1 MEKEN
6 ILSELRKNIQED
18 KFIKIVF
25 SDRQNGEFN
34 KIIIKSLSLK
44 NGKNIQ
50 IESFKDNK
58 AFHKNIELDHFQE
71 IEDILKGY
79 MENFKQ
85 ILLQIENLDISFI
98 KKKESFTKKINK
110 NNLIKNYIEHN
121 KKKQYIL
128 NEGDKI
134 DFLIEL
140 GLMSTEGK
148 ILKSSYNKFRQINKY
163 LEFIDDVIEELKSK
177 KLIDNHI
184 NVLDFGCGKSYLT
197 FALYYYLKHYR
208 KDLSFS
214 IVGLD
219 LKKDVIEF
227 CNKLAQKLNYENLE
241 FLNGNIKDYDRAKE
255 VDLVFSLHACNNATD
270 YSLEKALSLNAKAIL
285 AVPCCH
291 HEFFEKIQKNK
302 NSEFY
307 NTLKIMVDNGVVLDK
322 FATLATDSFRSS
334 EFYNTLKIMVDNG
347 VVLDKFAT
355 LATDSFRSLAL
366 ELCGY
371 KTKMI
376 EFIDMEHTPKNIL
389 IKAIKSK
396 PSNLKEKLKEYN
408 KLKEFLGIQPLL
420 EELTKKYFLIDTNTE
435 IPYN

>member
-6 ILSELRKNIQED
+6 ILFELIKNIQDD
-18 KFIKIVF
+18 KLIKIVF
-25 SDRQNGEFN
+25 SDRKSGDFN
-34 KIIIKSLSLK
+34 KVIIKPIILK
-44 NGKNIQ
+44 SARNIQ

-58 AFHKNIELDHFQE
+58 AFHKNIDLNNLQEL
-71 IEDILKGY
+71 EDNLKEY
-79 MENFKQ
+79 IDNFKQ
-85 ILLQIENLDISFI
+85 ILLQIEGSDISFI
-98 KKKESFTKKINK
+98 RKKENFSRKEKES
-110 NNLIKNYIEHN
+110 NLIKTSNEHN

-140 GLMSTEGK
+140 GLMSVEGK
-148 ILKSSYNKFRQINKY
+148 ILKSSFNKFKQINKY
-163 LEFIDDVIEELKSK
+163 LEFIDDVIEELKAK
-177 KLIDNHI
+177 KLITNHI

-197 FALYYYLKHYR
+197 FALYYYLKNYR
-208 KDLSFS
+208 KDLTFS

-227 CNKLAQKLNYENLE
+227 CNKLAKKLNYENLE
-241 FLNGNIKDYDRAKE
+241 FLNGNIKDYNKSKE

-270 YSLEKALSLNAKAIL
+270 YSLEKALSLDAKAIL

-307 NTLKIMVDNGVVLDK
+307 DTLKIM
-322 FATLATDSFRSS
+322 A
-334 EFYNTLKIMVDNG
+334 DNG

-355 LATDSFRSLAL
+355 LATDSFRSLSL

-396 PSNLKEKLKEYN
+396 SSNLKEKLVEYN
-408 KLKEFLGIQPLL
+408 KLKEFLGIKPLL
-420 EELTKKYFLIDTNTE
+420 EDLIKKYFLIDTNTE

>member
-6 ILSELRKNIQED
+6 ILFELIKNIQED
-18 KFIKIVF
+18 KLIKIVF
-25 SDRQNGEFN
+25 SDRQSGDFN
-34 KIIIKSLSLK
+34 KVIIKPIILK
-44 NGKNIQ
+44 SAKNIQ

-58 AFHKNIELDHFQE
+58 AFHKNIDLNNLQEL
-71 IEDILKGY
+71 EDSLKKY
-79 MENFKQ
+79 IDNFKQ
-85 ILLQIENLDISFI
+85 ILLQIEGSDISFI
-98 KKKESFTKKINK
+98 RKKESFSRKEKES
-110 NNLIKNYIEHN
+110 NLIKTSNEHN

-140 GLMSTEGK
+140 GLMSVEGK
-148 ILKSSYNKFRQINKY
+148 ILKSSFNKFKQINKY
-163 LEFIDDVIEELKSK
+163 LEFIDDVIEELKAK
-177 KLIDNHI
+177 KLITNHI

-197 FALYYYLKHYR
+197 FALYYYLKNYR
-208 KDLSFS
+208 KDLTFS

-227 CNKLAQKLNYENLE
+227 CNKLAKKLNYENLE
-241 FLNGNIKDYDRAKE
+241 FLNGNIKDYDKSKE

-270 YSLEKALSLNAKAIL
+270 YSLEKALSLDAKAIL

-307 NTLKIMVDNGVVLDK
+307 NTLKIM
-322 FATLATDSFRSS
+322 A
-334 EFYNTLKIMVDNG
+334 DNG

-355 LATDSFRSLAL
+355 LATDSFRSLSL

-396 PSNLKEKLKEYN
+396 SSNLKEKLVEYN
-408 KLKEFLGIQPLL
+408 KLKEFLGIKPLL
-420 EELTKKYFLIDTNTE
+420 EDLIKKYFLIDTNTE

>member
-6 ILSELRKNIQED
+6 VLFELKKNIQED
-18 KFIKIVF
+18 KLIKIVF
-25 SDRQNGEFN
+25 SDRQSGDFN
-34 KIIIKSLSLK
+34 KVIIKPIILK
-44 NGKNIQ
+44 STKNIQ

-58 AFHKNIELDHFQE
+58 AFHKNIDLNNLQEL
-71 IEDILKGY
+71 EDNLKEY
-79 MENFKQ
+79 IDNFKQ
-85 ILLQIENLDISFI
+85 ILLQIEGSDISFI
-98 KKKESFTKKINK
+98 RKKENFSRKEKES
-110 NNLIKNYIEHN
+110 NLIKTSNEHN

-140 GLMSTEGK
+140 GLMSVEGK
-148 ILKSSYNKFRQINKY
+148 ILKSSFNKFKQINKY
-163 LEFIDDVIEELKSK
+163 LEFIDDVIEELKAK
-177 KLIDNHI
+177 KLITNHI

-197 FALYYYLKHYR
+197 FALYYYLKNYR
-208 KDLSFS
+208 KDLTFS

-227 CNKLAQKLNYENLE
+227 CNKLAKKLNYENLE
-241 FLNGNIKDYDRAKE
+241 FLNGNIKDYDKSKE

-270 YSLEKALSLNAKAIL
+270 YSLEKALSLDAKAIL

-302 NSEFY
+302 NSEFH
-307 NTLKIMVDNGVVLDK
+307 NTLKIM
-322 FATLATDSFRSS
+322 A
-334 EFYNTLKIMVDNG
+334 DNG

-355 LATDSFRSLAL
+355 LATDSFRSLSL

-396 PSNLKEKLKEYN
+396 SSNLKEKLTEYN
-408 KLKEFLGIQPLL
+408 KLKEFLGIKPLL
-420 EELTKKYFLIDTNTE
+420 EDLIKKYFSIDTNTE

>member
-58 AFHKNIELDHFQE
+58 AFHKNIELDNFQE

-197 FALYYYLKHYR
+197 FALYYYLKNYR

-227 CNKLAQKLNYENLE
+227 CNKLAQKLDYKGLE

-270 YSLEKALSLNAKAIL
+270 YSLEKALSLNSKAIL
-285 AVPCCH
+285 TVPWSYVDT
-291 HEFFEKIQKNK
+291 KQK
-302 NSEFY
+302 
-307 NTLKIMVDNGVVLDK
+307 
-322 FATLATDSFRSS
+322 
-334 EFYNTLKIMVDNG
+334 
-347 VVLDKFAT
+347 
-355 LATDSFRSLAL
+355 
-366 ELCGY
+366 
-371 KTKMI
+371 
-376 EFIDMEHTPKNIL
+376 
-389 IKAIKSK
+389 
-396 PSNLKEKLKEYN
+396 
-408 KLKEFLGIQPLL
+408 
-420 EELTKKYFLIDTNTE
+420 
-435 IPYN
+435 

>member
-6 ILSELRKNIQED
+6 VLFELKKNIQED
-18 KFIKIVF
+18 KLIKIVF
-25 SDRQNGEFN
+25 SDRKSGDFN
-34 KIIIKSLSLK
+34 KVIIKPIILK
-44 NGKNIQ
+44 STKNIQ

-58 AFHKNIELDHFQE
+58 AFHKNIDLNNLQELE
-71 IEDILKGY
+71 NILKEY
-79 MENFKQ
+79 IENFKQ
-85 ILLQIENLDISFI
+85 ILLQIEGADISFI
-98 KKKESFTKKINK
+98 RKKESFSRKEKQS
-110 NNLIKNYIEHN
+110 NLVKSSNEHN

-140 GLMSTEGK
+140 GLMSVEGK
-148 ILKSSYNKFRQINKY
+148 ILKSSYNKFKQINKY
-163 LEFIDDVIEELKSK
+163 LEFIDDVIEELKAK
-177 KLIDNHI
+177 KLITNHI

-197 FALYYYLKHYR
+197 FALYYYLKNYR
-208 KDLSFS
+208 KDLTFS

-227 CNKLAQKLNYENLE
+227 CNKLAKKLNYENLE
-241 FLNGNIKDYDRAKE
+241 FLNGNIKDYDKSKE

-270 YSLEKALSLNAKAIL
+270 YSLEKALSLDAKAIL

-302 NSEFY
+302 NSEFH
-307 NTLKIMVDNGVVLDK
+307 NTLKIM
-322 FATLATDSFRSS
+322 A
-334 EFYNTLKIMVDNG
+334 DNG

-355 LATDSFRSLAL
+355 LATDSFRSLSL

-396 PSNLKEKLKEYN
+396 SSNLKEKLVEYN
-408 KLKEFLGIQPLL
+408 KLKEFLGINPLL
-420 EELTKKYFLIDTNTE
+420 EDLIRKYFFIDTNTE

>member
-6 ILSELRKNIQED
+6 ILFELIENIKED

-25 SDRQNGEFN
+25 SDKQDGDFN
-34 KIIIKSLSLK
+34 KIIIKPLSLK
-44 NGKNIQ
+44 TGKNIQ

-58 AFHKNIELDHFQE
+58 AFHKNIELNIFQE
-71 IEDILKGY
+71 IENILKEY
-79 MENFKQ
+79 IKNFKQ
-85 ILLQIENLDISFI
+85 ILLQIESLDISFM
-98 KKKESFTKKINK
+98 KKKENFVKKENK
-110 NNLIKNYIEHN
+110 NNLIKNFNEHN

-128 NEGDKI
+128 NEGNKN

-140 GLMSTEGK
+140 GLMSAEGK
-148 ILKSSYNKFRQINKY
+148 ILKSSYNKFKQINKY
-163 LEFIDDVIEELKSK
+163 LEFIDDVVEELKTK
-177 KLIDNHI
+177 NLIDNHI

-197 FALYYYLKHYR
+197 FALYYYLKNYR

-227 CNKLAQKLNYENLE
+227 CNKLAKKLNYENLE
-241 FLNGNIKDYDRAKE
+241 FLNGNIKDYDKTQE

-270 YSLEKALSLNAKAIL
+270 YSFEKALSLNAKAIL

-302 NSEFY
+302 NSKFY
-307 NTLKIMVDNGVVLDK
+307 DTLKIMADNRIVLDK
-322 FATLATDSFRSS
+322 FAS
-334 EFYNTLKIMVDNG
+334 
-347 VVLDKFAT
+347 
-355 LATDSFRSLAL
+355 LATDSFRSLTL

-376 EFIDMEHTPKNIL
+376 EFINMEHTPKNIL

-396 PSNLKEKLKEYN
+396 STNLKEKLKEYN
-408 KLKEFLGIQPLL
+408 KLKEFLGINPFL
-420 EELTKKYFLIDTNTE
+420 EDLTKKYFLIDTNTE

>member
-6 ILSELRKNIQED
+6 VLFELKKNIQDD
-18 KFIKIVF
+18 KLIKIVF
-25 SDRQNGEFN
+25 SDRKSGDFN
-34 KIIIKSLSLK
+34 KVIIKPIILK
-44 NGKNIQ
+44 STKNIQ

-58 AFHKNIELDHFQE
+58 AFHKNIDLNNLQELE
-71 IEDILKGY
+71 NILKEY
-79 MENFKQ
+79 IENFKQ
-85 ILLQIENLDISFI
+85 ILLQIEGSDISFI
-98 KKKESFTKKINK
+98 RKKENFSRKEKDS
-110 NNLIKNYIEHN
+110 NLIKTSNEHN

-140 GLMSTEGK
+140 GLMSVEGK
-148 ILKSSYNKFRQINKY
+148 ILKSSYNKFKQINKY
-163 LEFIDDVIEELKSK
+163 LEFIDDVIEELKAK
-177 KLIDNHI
+177 KLITNHI

-197 FALYYYLKHYR
+197 FALYYYLKNYR
-208 KDLSFS
+208 KDLTFS

-227 CNKLAQKLNYENLE
+227 CNKLAKKLNYENLE
-241 FLNGNIKDYDRAKE
+241 FLNGNIKDYDKSKE

-270 YSLEKALSLNAKAIL
+270 YSLEKALSLDAKAIL

-307 NTLKIMVDNGVVLDK
+307 NTLKIM
-322 FATLATDSFRSS
+322 A
-334 EFYNTLKIMVDNG
+334 DNG

-355 LATDSFRSLAL
+355 LATDSFRSLSL

-389 IKAIKSK
+389 IRAIKSK
-396 PSNLKEKLKEYN
+396 SSNLKEKLVEYN
-408 KLKEFLGIQPLL
+408 KLKEFLGIKPLL
-420 EELTKKYFLIDTNTE
+420 ENLIKKYFLIDTNTE

>member
-6 ILSELRKNIQED
+6 ILFELIKNIQDD
-18 KFIKIVF
+18 KLIKIVF
-25 SDRQNGEFN
+25 SDRKSGDFN
-34 KIIIKSLSLK
+34 KVIIKPIILK
-44 NGKNIQ
+44 SARNIQ

-58 AFHKNIELDHFQE
+58 AFHKNIDLNNLQEL
-71 IEDILKGY
+71 EDNLKEY
-79 MENFKQ
+79 IDNFKQ
-85 ILLQIENLDISFI
+85 ILLQIEGSDISFI
-98 KKKESFTKKINK
+98 RKKENFSRKEKDS
-110 NNLIKNYIEHN
+110 NLIKTSNEHN

-140 GLMSTEGK
+140 GLMSVEGK
-148 ILKSSYNKFRQINKY
+148 ILKSSFNKFKQINKY
-163 LEFIDDVIEELKSK
+163 LEFIDDVIEELKAK
-177 KLIDNHI
+177 KLITNHI

-197 FALYYYLKHYR
+197 FALYYYLKNYR
-208 KDLSFS
+208 KDLTFS

-227 CNKLAQKLNYENLE
+227 CNKLAKKLNYENLE
-241 FLNGNIKDYDRAKE
+241 FLNGNIKDYNKSKE

-270 YSLEKALSLNAKAIL
+270 YSLEKALSLDAKAIL

-307 NTLKIMVDNGVVLDK
+307 NTLKIM
-322 FATLATDSFRSS
+322 A
-334 EFYNTLKIMVDNG
+334 DNG

-355 LATDSFRSLAL
+355 LATDSFRSLSL

-396 PSNLKEKLKEYN
+396 SSNLKEKLVEYN
-408 KLKEFLGIQPLL
+408 KLKEFLGIKPLL
-420 EELTKKYFLIDTNTE
+420 EDLIKKYFSIDTNTE

>member
-6 ILSELRKNIQED
+6 ILFELIKNIQDD
-18 KFIKIVF
+18 KLIKIVF
-25 SDRQNGEFN
+25 SDRKSGDFN
-34 KIIIKSLSLK
+34 KVIIKPIILK
-44 NGKNIQ
+44 STKNIQ

-58 AFHKNIELDHFQE
+58 VFHKNIDLNNLQEL
-71 IEDILKGY
+71 EDNLKEY
-79 MENFKQ
+79 IDNFKQ
-85 ILLQIENLDISFI
+85 ILLQIEGSDISFI
-98 KKKESFTKKINK
+98 RKKENFSRKEKES
-110 NNLIKNYIEHN
+110 NLIKSSNEHN

-140 GLMSTEGK
+140 GLMSVEGK
-148 ILKSSYNKFRQINKY
+148 ILKSSFNKFKQINKY
-163 LEFIDDVIEELKSK
+163 LEFIDDVIEELKAK
-177 KLIDNHI
+177 KLITNHI

-197 FALYYYLKHYR
+197 FALYYYLKNYR
-208 KDLSFS
+208 KDLTFS

-227 CNKLAQKLNYENLE
+227 CNKLAKKLNYENLE
-241 FLNGNIKDYDRAKE
+241 FLNGNIKDYDKSKE

-270 YSLEKALSLNAKAIL
+270 YSLEKALSLDAKAIL

-307 NTLKIMVDNGVVLDK
+307 NTLKIM
-322 FATLATDSFRSS
+322 A
-334 EFYNTLKIMVDNG
+334 DNG

-355 LATDSFRSLAL
+355 LATDSFRSLSL

-396 PSNLKEKLKEYN
+396 SSNLKEKLTEYN
-408 KLKEFLGIQPLL
+408 KLKEFLGIKPLL
-420 EELTKKYFLIDTNTE
+420 EDLIKKYFSIDTNTE

>member
-1 MEKEN
+1 MKKED
-6 ILSELRKNIQED
+6 ILSELIENIKD
-18 KFIKIVF
+18 NKLIKIVF
-25 SDRQNGEFN
+25 SDRQDGDFN
-34 KIIIKSLSLK
+34 KIIMKSLSLK
-44 NGKNIQ
+44 SAKNIQ

-58 AFHKNIELDHFQE
+58 AFHKNIELNNFQE
-71 IEDILKGY
+71 IENILKEY
-79 MENFKQ
+79 IENFKQ
-85 ILLQIENLDISFI
+85 ILLQIESLDISFM
-98 KKKESFTKKINK
+98 KKKENFIKKENK
-110 NNLIKNYIEHN
+110 NNLIKNSNEHN
-121 KKKQYIL
+121 KKKKYIL
-128 NEGDKI
+128 NEGEKI

-140 GLMSTEGK
+140 DLMSVEGK
-148 ILKSSYNKFRQINKY
+148 ILKSSYNKFKQINKY
-163 LEFIDDVIEELKSK
+163 LEFIDDVIVELKTK

-184 NVLDFGCGKSYLT
+184 NILDFGCGKSYLT

-227 CNKLAQKLNYENLE
+227 YNKLAQKLDYKNLE
-241 FLNGNIKDYDRAKE
+241 FLNGNIKDYDRTKK

-307 NTLKIMVDNGVVLDK
+307 NTLKIMADNGIILDK
-322 FATLATDSFRSS
+322 FAS
-334 EFYNTLKIMVDNG
+334 
-347 VVLDKFAT
+347 
-355 LATDSFRSLAL
+355 LATDSFRSLTL

-396 PSNLKEKLKEYN
+396 SSTLKEKLIEYN

-420 EELTKKYFLIDTNTE
+420 EELTRKYFLIDTNIE

>member
-6 ILSELRKNIQED
+6 ILFELIKNIQED
-18 KFIKIVF
+18 KLIKIVF
-25 SDRQNGEFN
+25 SDRKSGDFN
-34 KIIIKSLSLK
+34 KVIIKPIILK
-44 NGKNIQ
+44 SAKNIQ
-50 IESFKDNK
+50 IESFRDNK
-58 AFHKNIELDHFQE
+58 AFHKNIDLNNLQEL
-71 IEDILKGY
+71 EDNLKEY
-79 MENFKQ
+79 IDNFKQ
-85 ILLQIENLDISFI
+85 ILLQIEGSDISFI
-98 KKKESFTKKINK
+98 RKKENFSRKEKDS
-110 NNLIKNYIEHN
+110 NLIKTSNEHN

-140 GLMSTEGK
+140 GLMSVEGK
-148 ILKSSYNKFRQINKY
+148 ILKSSFNKFKQINKY
-163 LEFIDDVIEELKSK
+163 LEFIDDVIEELKVK
-177 KLIDNHI
+177 KLITNHI

-197 FALYYYLKHYR
+197 FALYYYLKNYR
-208 KDLSFS
+208 KDLTFS

-227 CNKLAQKLNYENLE
+227 CNKLAKKLNYENLE
-241 FLNGNIKDYDRAKE
+241 FLNGNIKDYDKSKE

-270 YSLEKALSLNAKAIL
+270 YSLEKALSLDAKAIL

-307 NTLKIMVDNGVVLDK
+307 NTLKIM
-322 FATLATDSFRSS
+322 A
-334 EFYNTLKIMVDNG
+334 DNG

-355 LATDSFRSLAL
+355 LATDSFRSLSL

-396 PSNLKEKLKEYN
+396 SSNLKEKLVEYN
-408 KLKEFLGIQPLL
+408 KLKEFLGIKPLL
-420 EELTKKYFLIDTNTE
+420 EDLIKKYFLIDTNTE

>member
-6 ILSELRKNIQED
+6 ILFESIKNIQED
-18 KFIKIVF
+18 KLIKIVF
-25 SDRQNGEFN
+25 SDRKSGDFN
-34 KIIIKSLSLK
+34 KVIIKPIILK
-44 NGKNIQ
+44 SVKNIQ

-58 AFHKNIELDHFQE
+58 AFHKNIDLNNLKEL
-71 IEDILKGY
+71 EDNLKEY
-79 MENFKQ
+79 IDNFKQ
-85 ILLQIENLDISFI
+85 ILLQIEGSDISFI
-98 KKKESFTKKINK
+98 RKKENFSRKEKES
-110 NNLIKNYIEHN
+110 NLIKTSNEHN

-140 GLMSTEGK
+140 GLMSVEGK
-148 ILKSSYNKFRQINKY
+148 ILKSSYNKFKQINKY
-163 LEFIDDVIEELKSK
+163 LEFIDDVIEELKAK
-177 KLIDNHI
+177 KLITNHI
-184 NVLDFGCGKSYLT
+184 NVLDFGFGKSYLT
-197 FALYYYLKHYR
+197 FALYYYLKNYR
-208 KDLSFS
+208 KDLTFS

-227 CNKLAQKLNYENLE
+227 CNKLAKKLNYENLE
-241 FLNGNIKDYDRAKE
+241 FLNGNIKDYNKSKE

-270 YSLEKALSLNAKAIL
+270 YSLEKALSLDAKAIL

-291 HEFFEKIQKNK
+291 HEFFEKVQKNK

-307 NTLKIMVDNGVVLDK
+307 NTLKIM
-322 FATLATDSFRSS
+322 A
-334 EFYNTLKIMVDNG
+334 DNG

-355 LATDSFRSLAL
+355 LATDSFRSLSL

-389 IKAIKSK
+389 IRAIKSK
-396 PSNLKEKLKEYN
+396 SSNLKEKLVEYN
-408 KLKEFLGIQPLL
+408 KLKEFLGIKPLL
-420 EELTKKYFLIDTNTE
+420 EDLIKKYFSIDTNTE

>member
-6 ILSELRKNIQED
+6 ILFELIKNIQED
-18 KFIKIVF
+18 KLIKIVF
-25 SDRQNGEFN
+25 SDRKSGDFN
-34 KIIIKSLSLK
+34 KVIIKPIILK
-44 NGKNIQ
+44 SVKNIQ

-58 AFHKNIELDHFQE
+58 AFHKNIDLNNLQEL
-71 IEDILKGY
+71 EDNLKEY
-79 MENFKQ
+79 IDNFKQ
-85 ILLQIENLDISFI
+85 ILLQIEGSDISFI
-98 KKKESFTKKINK
+98 RKKENFSRKEKES
-110 NNLIKNYIEHN
+110 NLIKTSNEHN

-140 GLMSTEGK
+140 GLMSIEGK
-148 ILKSSYNKFRQINKY
+148 ILKSSYNKFKQINKY
-163 LEFIDDVIEELKSK
+163 LEFIDDVIEELKVK
-177 KLIDNHI
+177 KLITDHI

-197 FALYYYLKHYR
+197 FALYYYLKNYR
-208 KDLSFS
+208 EDLTFS

-227 CNKLAQKLNYENLE
+227 CNKLAKKLNYENLE
-241 FLNGNIKDYDRAKE
+241 FLNGNIKDYDKSKE

-270 YSLEKALSLNAKAIL
+270 YSLEKALSLDAKAIL

-307 NTLKIMVDNGVVLDK
+307 NTLKIM
-322 FATLATDSFRSS
+322 A
-334 EFYNTLKIMVDNG
+334 DNG

-355 LATDSFRSLAL
+355 LATDSFRSLSL

-396 PSNLKEKLKEYN
+396 SSNLKEKLTEYN
-408 KLKEFLGIQPLL
+408 KLKEFLGIKPLL
-420 EELTKKYFLIDTNTE
+420 EDLIKKYFLIDTNTE

>member
-6 ILSELRKNIQED
+6 VLFELKKNIQED
-18 KFIKIVF
+18 KLIKIVF
-25 SDRQNGEFN
+25 SDRKSRDFN
-34 KIIIKSLSLK
+34 KVIIKPIILK
-44 NGKNIQ
+44 SAKNIQ

-58 AFHKNIELDHFQE
+58 AFHKNIDLNNLQEL
-71 IEDILKGY
+71 EDNLKEY
-79 MENFKQ
+79 IDNFKQ
-85 ILLQIENLDISFI
+85 ILLQIEGSDISFI
-98 KKKESFTKKINK
+98 RKKENFSRKEKES
-110 NNLIKNYIEHN
+110 NLIKTSNEHN

-140 GLMSTEGK
+140 GLMSVEGK
-148 ILKSSYNKFRQINKY
+148 ILKSSFNKFKQINKY
-163 LEFIDDVIEELKSK
+163 LEFIDDVIEELKAK
-177 KLIDNHI
+177 KLITNHI

-197 FALYYYLKHYR
+197 FALYYYLKNYR
-208 KDLSFS
+208 KDLTFS

-227 CNKLAQKLNYENLE
+227 CNKLAKKLNYENLE
-241 FLNGNIKDYDRAKE
+241 FLNGNIKDYDKSKE

-270 YSLEKALSLNAKAIL
+270 YSLEKALSLDAKAIL

-307 NTLKIMVDNGVVLDK
+307 NTLKIM
-322 FATLATDSFRSS
+322 A
-334 EFYNTLKIMVDNG
+334 DNG

-355 LATDSFRSLAL
+355 LATDSFRSLSL

-396 PSNLKEKLKEYN
+396 SSNLKEKLVEYN
-408 KLKEFLGIQPLL
+408 KLKEFLGIKPLL
-420 EELTKKYFLIDTNTE
+420 EDLIKKYFSIDTNTE

>member
-6 ILSELRKNIQED
+6 ILFELKKNIQED
-18 KFIKIVF
+18 KLIKIVF
-25 SDRQNGEFN
+25 SDRQSGDFN
-34 KIIIKSLSLK
+34 KVIIKPIILK
-44 NGKNIQ
+44 STKNIQ
-50 IESFKDNK
+50 IESFRDNK
-58 AFHKNIELDHFQE
+58 AFHKNIDLNNLQELE
-71 IEDILKGY
+71 YNLKEY
-79 MENFKQ
+79 IDNFKQ
-85 ILLQIENLDISFI
+85 ILLQIEGSDISFI
-98 KKKESFTKKINK
+98 RKKENFSRKEKES
-110 NNLIKNYIEHN
+110 NLIKTSNEHN

-140 GLMSTEGK
+140 GLMSVEGK
-148 ILKSSYNKFRQINKY
+148 ILKSSYNKFKQINKY
-163 LEFIDDVIEELKSK
+163 LEFIDDVIEELKAK
-177 KLIDNHI
+177 KLITNHI

-197 FALYYYLKHYR
+197 FALYYYLKNYR
-208 KDLSFS
+208 KDLTFS

-227 CNKLAQKLNYENLE
+227 CNKLAKKLNYENLE
-241 FLNGNIKDYDRAKE
+241 FLNGNIKDYDKSKE

-270 YSLEKALSLNAKAIL
+270 YSLEKALSLDAKAIL

-307 NTLKIMVDNGVVLDK
+307 NTLKIM
-322 FATLATDSFRSS
+322 A
-334 EFYNTLKIMVDNG
+334 DNG

-355 LATDSFRSLAL
+355 LATDSFRSLSL

-396 PSNLKEKLKEYN
+396 SSNLKEKLVEYN
-408 KLKEFLGIQPLL
+408 KLKEFLGIKPLL
-420 EELTKKYFLIDTNTE
+420 EDLIKKYFLIDTNTE

>member
-6 ILSELRKNIQED
+6 ILFELIKNIQED
-18 KFIKIVF
+18 KLIKIVF
-25 SDRQNGEFN
+25 SDRKSGDFN
-34 KIIIKSLSLK
+34 KVIIKPIILK
-44 NGKNIQ
+44 SAKNIQ

-58 AFHKNIELDHFQE
+58 AFHKNIDLNNLQEL
-71 IEDILKGY
+71 EDNLKEY
-79 MENFKQ
+79 IDNFKQ
-85 ILLQIENLDISFI
+85 ILLQIEGSDISFI
-98 KKKESFTKKINK
+98 RKKENFSRKEKDS
-110 NNLIKNYIEHN
+110 NLIKTSNEHN

-140 GLMSTEGK
+140 GLMSVEGK
-148 ILKSSYNKFRQINKY
+148 ILKSSFNKFKQINKY
-163 LEFIDDVIEELKSK
+163 LEFIDDVIEELKAK
-177 KLIDNHI
+177 KLITNHI

-197 FALYYYLKHYR
+197 FALYYYLKNYR
-208 KDLSFS
+208 KDLTFS

-227 CNKLAQKLNYENLE
+227 CNKLAKKLNYENLE
-241 FLNGNIKDYDRAKE
+241 FLNGNIKDYDKSKE

-270 YSLEKALSLNAKAIL
+270 YSLEKALSLDAKAIL

-307 NTLKIMVDNGVVLDK
+307 NTLKIM
-322 FATLATDSFRSS
+322 A
-334 EFYNTLKIMVDNG
+334 DNG

-355 LATDSFRSLAL
+355 LATDSFRSLSL

-396 PSNLKEKLKEYN
+396 SSNLKEKLTEYN
-408 KLKEFLGIQPLL
+408 KLKEFLGINL
-420 EELTKKYFLIDTNTE
+420 Y
-435 IPYN
+435 

>member
-6 ILSELRKNIQED
+6 ILFELIKNIQDD
-18 KFIKIVF
+18 KLIKIVF
-25 SDRQNGEFN
+25 SDRKSGDFN
-34 KIIIKSLSLK
+34 KVIIKPIILK
-44 NGKNIQ
+44 SAKNIQ

-58 AFHKNIELDHFQE
+58 AFHKNIDLNNLQEL
-71 IEDILKGY
+71 EDNLKEY
-79 MENFKQ
+79 IDNFKQ
-85 ILLQIENLDISFI
+85 ILLQIEGTDISFI
-98 KKKESFTKKINK
+98 RKKENFSRKEKES
-110 NNLIKNYIEHN
+110 NLIKTSNEHN

-134 DFLIEL
+134 DFLIDL
-140 GLMSTEGK
+140 GLMSVEGK
-148 ILKSSYNKFRQINKY
+148 ILKSSFNKFKQINKY
-163 LEFIDDVIEELKSK
+163 LEFIDDVIEELKAK
-177 KLIDNHI
+177 KLITNHI

-197 FALYYYLKHYR
+197 FALYYYLKNYR
-208 KDLSFS
+208 KDLTFS

-227 CNKLAQKLNYENLE
+227 CNKLAKKLNYENLE
-241 FLNGNIKDYDRAKE
+241 FLNGNIKDYDKSKE

-270 YSLEKALSLNAKAIL
+270 YSLEKALSLDAKAIL

-307 NTLKIMVDNGVVLDK
+307 NTLKIM
-322 FATLATDSFRSS
+322 A
-334 EFYNTLKIMVDNG
+334 DNG

-355 LATDSFRSLAL
+355 LATDSFRSLSL

-396 PSNLKEKLKEYN
+396 SSNLKEKLTEYN
-408 KLKEFLGIQPLL
+408 KLKEFLGIKPLL
-420 EELTKKYFLIDTNTE
+420 EDLIKKYFSIDTNTE

>member
-6 ILSELRKNIQED
+6 ILFELIKNIQDD
-18 KFIKIVF
+18 KLIKIVF
-25 SDRQNGEFN
+25 SDRKSGDFN
-34 KIIIKSLSLK
+34 KVIIKPIILK
-44 NGKNIQ
+44 SAKNIQ

-58 AFHKNIELDHFQE
+58 AFHKNIDLNNLQEL
-71 IEDILKGY
+71 EDNLKEY
-79 MENFKQ
+79 IDNFKQ
-85 ILLQIENLDISFI
+85 ILLQIEGSDISFI
-98 KKKESFTKKINK
+98 RKKENFSRKEKES
-110 NNLIKNYIEHN
+110 NLIKTSNEHN

-140 GLMSTEGK
+140 GLMSVKGK
-148 ILKSSYNKFRQINKY
+148 ILKSSFNKFKQINKY
-163 LEFIDDVIEELKSK
+163 LEFIDDVIEELKAK
-177 KLIDNHI
+177 KLITNHI

-197 FALYYYLKHYR
+197 FALYYYLKNYR
-208 KDLSFS
+208 KDLTFS

-227 CNKLAQKLNYENLE
+227 CNKLAKKLNYENLE
-241 FLNGNIKDYDRAKE
+241 FLNGNIKDYDKSKE

-270 YSLEKALSLNAKAIL
+270 YSLEKALSLDAKAIL

-307 NTLKIMVDNGVVLDK
+307 NTLKIM
-322 FATLATDSFRSS
+322 A
-334 EFYNTLKIMVDNG
+334 DNG

-355 LATDSFRSLAL
+355 LATDSFRSLSL

-396 PSNLKEKLKEYN
+396 SSNLKEKLVEYN
-408 KLKEFLGIQPLL
+408 KLKEFLGIKPLL
-420 EELTKKYFLIDTNTE
+420 EDLIKKYFSIDTNTE

>member
-1 MEKEN
+1 MKKED
-6 ILSELRKNIQED
+6 ILSELMENIKD
-18 KFIKIVF
+18 NKLIKIVF
-25 SDRQNGEFN
+25 SDRQDGDFN
-34 KIIIKSLSLK
+34 KIIMKSLSLK
-44 NGKNIQ
+44 SAKNIQ

-58 AFHKNIELDHFQE
+58 AFHKNIELNNFQE
-71 IEDILKGY
+71 IENILKEY
-79 MENFKQ
+79 IENFKQ
-85 ILLQIENLDISFI
+85 ILLQIESLDISFM
-98 KKKESFTKKINK
+98 KKKENFIKKENK
-110 NNLIKNYIEHN
+110 NNLIKNSNEHN
-121 KKKQYIL
+121 KKKKYIL
-128 NEGDKI
+128 NEGEKI

-140 GLMSTEGK
+140 DLMSVEGK
-148 ILKSSYNKFRQINKY
+148 ILKSSYNKFKQINKY
-163 LEFIDDVIEELKSK
+163 LEFIDDVIVELKTK

-184 NVLDFGCGKSYLT
+184 NILDFGCGKSYLT

-227 CNKLAQKLNYENLE
+227 CNKVAQKLDYKNLE
-241 FLNGNIKDYDRAKE
+241 FLNGNIKDYDRTKK

-302 NSEFY
+302 NSGFY
-307 NTLKIMVDNGVVLDK
+307 NTLKIMADNGIVLDK
-322 FATLATDSFRSS
+322 FAS
-334 EFYNTLKIMVDNG
+334 
-347 VVLDKFAT
+347 
-355 LATDSFRSLAL
+355 LATDSFRSLTL

-371 KTKMI
+371 KTRMI

-396 PSNLKEKLKEYN
+396 SSNLKEKLKEYN
-408 KLKEFLGIQPLL
+408 RLKKFLGFQPLL
-420 EELTKKYFLIDTNTE
+420 EELTRKYFLIDRNTE

>member
-6 ILSELRKNIQED
+6 ILFELKKNIQED
-18 KFIKIVF
+18 KLIKIVF
-25 SDRQNGEFN
+25 SDRQSGDFN
-34 KIIIKSLSLK
+34 KVIIKPIILK
-44 NGKNIQ
+44 STKNIQ

-58 AFHKNIELDHFQE
+58 AFHKNIDLNNLQEL
-71 IEDILKGY
+71 EDNLKEY
-79 MENFKQ
+79 IDNFKQ
-85 ILLQIENLDISFI
+85 ILLQIEGLDISFI
-98 KKKESFTKKINK
+98 RKKENFSRKEKES
-110 NNLIKNYIEHN
+110 NLIKTSNEHN

-140 GLMSTEGK
+140 GLMSVEGK
-148 ILKSSYNKFRQINKY
+148 ILKSSFNKFKQINKY
-163 LEFIDDVIEELKSK
+163 LEFIDDVIEELKAK
-177 KLIDNHI
+177 KLITNHI

-197 FALYYYLKHYR
+197 FALYYYLKNYR
-208 KDLSFS
+208 KDLTFS

-227 CNKLAQKLNYENLE
+227 CNKLAKKLNYENLE
-241 FLNGNIKDYDRAKE
+241 FLNGNIKDYDKSKE

-270 YSLEKALSLNAKAIL
+270 YSLEKALSLDAKAIL

-307 NTLKIMVDNGVVLDK
+307 NTLKIM
-322 FATLATDSFRSS
+322 T
-334 EFYNTLKIMVDNG
+334 DNG

-355 LATDSFRSLAL
+355 LATDSFRSLSL

-396 PSNLKEKLKEYN
+396 SSNLKEKLVEYN
-408 KLKEFLGIQPLL
+408 KLKEFLGIKPLL
-420 EELTKKYFLIDTNTE
+420 EDLIKKYFLIDTNTE

>member
-6 ILSELRKNIQED
+6 VLFELKKNIQED
-18 KFIKIVF
+18 KLIKIVF
-25 SDRQNGEFN
+25 SDRKSGDFN
-34 KIIIKSLSLK
+34 KVIIKPIILK
-44 NGKNIQ
+44 SAKNIQ

-58 AFHKNIELDHFQE
+58 AFHKNIDLNNLQEL
-71 IEDILKGY
+71 EDNLKEY
-79 MENFKQ
+79 IDNFKQ
-85 ILLQIENLDISFI
+85 ILLQIEGSDISFI
-98 KKKESFTKKINK
+98 RKKENFSRKEKES
-110 NNLIKNYIEHN
+110 NLVKTSNEHN

-140 GLMSTEGK
+140 GLMSVEGK
-148 ILKSSYNKFRQINKY
+148 ILKSSFNKFKQINKY
-163 LEFIDDVIEELKSK
+163 LEFIDDVIEELKAK
-177 KLIDNHI
+177 KLITNHI

-197 FALYYYLKHYR
+197 FALYYYLKNYR
-208 KDLSFS
+208 KDLTFS

-227 CNKLAQKLNYENLE
+227 CNKLAKKLNYKNLE
-241 FLNGNIKDYDRAKE
+241 FLNGNIKDYDKSKE

-270 YSLEKALSLNAKAIL
+270 YSLEKALSLDAKAIL

-307 NTLKIMVDNGVVLDK
+307 NTLKIM
-322 FATLATDSFRSS
+322 A
-334 EFYNTLKIMVDNG
+334 DNG

-355 LATDSFRSLAL
+355 LATDSFRSLSL

-396 PSNLKEKLKEYN
+396 SSNLKEKLTEYN
-408 KLKEFLGIQPLL
+408 KLKEFLGIKPLL
-420 EELTKKYFLIDTNTE
+420 EDLIKKYFSIDTNTE

>member
-6 ILSELRKNIQED
+6 ILFELIKNIQED
-18 KFIKIVF
+18 KLIKIVF
-25 SDRQNGEFN
+25 SDRKSGDFN
-34 KIIIKSLSLK
+34 KVIIKPIILK
-44 NGKNIQ
+44 SAKNIQ
-50 IESFKDNK
+50 IESFRDNK
-58 AFHKNIELDHFQE
+58 AFHKNIDLNNLQEL
-71 IEDILKGY
+71 EDNLKEY
-79 MENFKQ
+79 IDNFKQ
-85 ILLQIENLDISFI
+85 ILLQIEGSDISFI
-98 KKKESFTKKINK
+98 RKKENFSRKEKES
-110 NNLIKNYIEHN
+110 NLIKTSNEHN

-140 GLMSTEGK
+140 GLMSVEGK
-148 ILKSSYNKFRQINKY
+148 ILKSSFNKFKQINKY
-163 LEFIDDVIEELKSK
+163 LEFIDDVIEELKAK
-177 KLIDNHI
+177 KLITNHI

-197 FALYYYLKHYR
+197 FALYYYLKNYR
-208 KDLSFS
+208 KDLTFS

-227 CNKLAQKLNYENLE
+227 CNKLAKKLNYENLE
-241 FLNGNIKDYDRAKE
+241 FLNGNIKDYDKSKE

-270 YSLEKALSLNAKAIL
+270 YSLEKALSLDAKAIL

-307 NTLKIMVDNGVVLDK
+307 NTLKIM
-322 FATLATDSFRSS
+322 A
-334 EFYNTLKIMVDNG
+334 DNG

-355 LATDSFRSLAL
+355 LATDSFRSLSL

-396 PSNLKEKLKEYN
+396 SSNLKEKLVEYN
-408 KLKEFLGIQPLL
+408 KLKEFLGIKPLL
-420 EELTKKYFLIDTNTE
+420 EDLIKKYFLIDTNTE

>member
-6 ILSELRKNIQED
+6 ILFELKKNIQED
-18 KFIKIVF
+18 KLIKIVF
-25 SDRQNGEFN
+25 SDRQSGDFN
-34 KIIIKSLSLK
+34 KVIIKPIILK
-44 NGKNIQ
+44 STKNIQ

-58 AFHKNIELDHFQE
+58 AFHKNIDLNNLQEL
-71 IEDILKGY
+71 EDNLKEY
-79 MENFKQ
+79 IDNFKQ
-85 ILLQIENLDISFI
+85 ILLQIEGLDISFI
-98 KKKESFTKKINK
+98 RKKENFSRKEKES
-110 NNLIKNYIEHN
+110 NLIKTSNEHN

-140 GLMSTEGK
+140 GLMSVEGK
-148 ILKSSYNKFRQINKY
+148 ILKSSFNKFKQINKY
-163 LEFIDDVIEELKSK
+163 LEFIDDVIEELKAK
-177 KLIDNHI
+177 KLITNHI

-197 FALYYYLKHYR
+197 FALYYYLKNYR
-208 KDLSFS
+208 KDLTFS

-227 CNKLAQKLNYENLE
+227 CNKLAKKLNYENLE
-241 FLNGNIKDYDRAKE
+241 FLNGNIKDYDKSKE

-270 YSLEKALSLNAKAIL
+270 YSLEKALSLDAKAIL

-307 NTLKIMVDNGVVLDK
+307 NTLKIM
-322 FATLATDSFRSS
+322 A
-334 EFYNTLKIMVDNG
+334 DNG

-355 LATDSFRSLAL
+355 LATDSFRSLSL

-389 IKAIKSK
+389 IRAIKSK
-396 PSNLKEKLKEYN
+396 SSNLKEKLVEYN
-408 KLKEFLGIQPLL
+408 KLKEFLGIKPLL
-420 EELTKKYFLIDTNTE
+420 EDLIKKYFLIDTNTE

>member
-6 ILSELRKNIQED
+6 ILFELIKNIQED
-18 KFIKIVF
+18 KLIKIVF
-25 SDRQNGEFN
+25 SDRKSGDFN
-34 KIIIKSLSLK
+34 KVIIKPIILK
-44 NGKNIQ
+44 STKNIQ
-50 IESFKDNK
+50 IESFRDNK
-58 AFHKNIELDHFQE
+58 AFHKNIDLNNLQELE
-71 IEDILKGY
+71 YNLKEY
-79 MENFKQ
+79 IDNFKQ
-85 ILLQIENLDISFI
+85 ILLQIEGSDISFI
-98 KKKESFTKKINK
+98 RKKENFSRKEKES
-110 NNLIKNYIEHN
+110 NLIKTSNEHN

-140 GLMSTEGK
+140 GLMSVEGK
-148 ILKSSYNKFRQINKY
+148 ILKSSFNKFKQINKY
-163 LEFIDDVIEELKSK
+163 LEFIDDVIEELKAK
-177 KLIDNHI
+177 KLITNHI

-197 FALYYYLKHYR
+197 FALYYYLKNYR
-208 KDLSFS
+208 KDLTFS

-227 CNKLAQKLNYENLE
+227 CNKLAKKLNYKNLE
-241 FLNGNIKDYDRAKE
+241 FLNGNIKDYDKSKE

-270 YSLEKALSLNAKAIL
+270 YSLEKALSLDAKAIL

-307 NTLKIMVDNGVVLDK
+307 NTLKIMADNGV
-322 FATLATDSFRSS
+322 
-334 EFYNTLKIMVDNG
+334 I
-347 VVLDKFAT
+347 LDKFAT
-355 LATDSFRSLAL
+355 LATDSFRSLSL

-396 PSNLKEKLKEYN
+396 SSNLKEKLVEYN
-408 KLKEFLGIQPLL
+408 KLKEFLGIKPLL
-420 EELTKKYFLIDTNTE
+420 EDLIKKYFSIDTNTE

>member
-6 ILSELRKNIQED
+6 ILFELIKNIQDD
-18 KFIKIVF
+18 KLIKIVF
-25 SDRQNGEFN
+25 SDRKSGDFN
-34 KIIIKSLSLK
+34 KVIIKPIILK
-44 NGKNIQ
+44 SAKNIQ

-58 AFHKNIELDHFQE
+58 AFHKNIDLNNLQEL
-71 IEDILKGY
+71 EDNLKEY
-79 MENFKQ
+79 IDNFKQ
-85 ILLQIENLDISFI
+85 ILLQIEGSDISFI
-98 KKKESFTKKINK
+98 RKKENFSRKEKES
-110 NNLIKNYIEHN
+110 NLIKTSNEHN

-140 GLMSTEGK
+140 GLMSVEGK
-148 ILKSSYNKFRQINKY
+148 ILKSSFNKFKQINKY
-163 LEFIDDVIEELKSK
+163 LEFIDDVIEELKAK
-177 KLIDNHI
+177 KLITNHI

-197 FALYYYLKHYR
+197 FALYYYLKNYR
-208 KDLSFS
+208 KDLTFS

-227 CNKLAQKLNYENLE
+227 CNKLAKKLNYENLE
-241 FLNGNIKDYDRAKE
+241 FLNGNIKDYNKSKE

-270 YSLEKALSLNAKAIL
+270 YSLEKALSLDAKAIL

-307 NTLKIMVDNGVVLDK
+307 NTLKIM
-322 FATLATDSFRSS
+322 A
-334 EFYNTLKIMVDNG
+334 DNG

-355 LATDSFRSLAL
+355 LATDSFRSLSL

-396 PSNLKEKLKEYN
+396 SSNLKEKLVEYN
-408 KLKEFLGIQPLL
+408 KLKEFLGIKPLL
-420 EELTKKYFLIDTNTE
+420 EDLIKKYFLIDTNTE

>member
-6 ILSELRKNIQED
+6 VLFELKKNIQED
-18 KFIKIVF
+18 KLIKIVF
-25 SDRQNGEFN
+25 SDRQSEDFN
-34 KIIIKSLSLK
+34 KVIIKPIILK
-44 NGKNIQ
+44 STRNIQ

-58 AFHKNIELDHFQE
+58 AFHKNIDLNNLQEL
-71 IEDILKGY
+71 EDSLKEY
-79 MENFKQ
+79 IDNFKQ
-85 ILLQIENLDISFI
+85 ILLQIEGSDISFI
-98 KKKESFTKKINK
+98 RKKENFSRKEKES
-110 NNLIKNYIEHN
+110 NLIKTSNEHN

-140 GLMSTEGK
+140 GLMSVEGK
-148 ILKSSYNKFRQINKY
+148 ILKSSFNKFKQINKY
-163 LEFIDDVIEELKSK
+163 LEFIDDVIEDLKAK
-177 KLIDNHI
+177 KLITNHI

-197 FALYYYLKHYR
+197 FALYYYLKNYR
-208 KDLSFS
+208 KDLTFS

-219 LKKDVIEF
+219 LKKDVIAF
-227 CNKLAQKLNYENLE
+227 CNKLAKKLNYENLE
-241 FLNGNIKDYDRAKE
+241 FLNGNIKDYDKSKE

-270 YSLEKALSLNAKAIL
+270 YSLEKALSLDAKAIL

-307 NTLKIMVDNGVVLDK
+307 NTLKIM
-322 FATLATDSFRSS
+322 A
-334 EFYNTLKIMVDNG
+334 DNG

-355 LATDSFRSLAL
+355 LATDSFRSLSL

-396 PSNLKEKLKEYN
+396 SSNLKEKLVEYN
-408 KLKEFLGIQPLL
+408 KLKEFLGIKPLL
-420 EELTKKYFLIDTNTE
+420 EDLIKKYFLIDTNTE

>member
-6 ILSELRKNIQED
+6 ILFESIKNIQED
-18 KFIKIVF
+18 KLIKIVF
-25 SDRQNGEFN
+25 SDRKSGDFN
-34 KIIIKSLSLK
+34 KVIIKPIILK
-44 NGKNIQ
+44 SVKNIQ

-58 AFHKNIELDHFQE
+58 AFHKNIDLNNLKEL
-71 IEDILKGY
+71 EDNLKEY
-79 MENFKQ
+79 IDNFKQ
-85 ILLQIENLDISFI
+85 ILLQIEGSDISFI
-98 KKKESFTKKINK
+98 RKKENFSRKEKES
-110 NNLIKNYIEHN
+110 NLIKTSNEHN

-140 GLMSTEGK
+140 GLMSIEGK
-148 ILKSSYNKFRQINKY
+148 ILKSSYNKFKQINKY
-163 LEFIDDVIEELKSK
+163 LEFIDDVIEELKAK
-177 KLIDNHI
+177 KLITNHI

-197 FALYYYLKHYR
+197 FALYYYLKNYR
-208 KDLSFS
+208 KDLTFS

-227 CNKLAQKLNYENLE
+227 CNKLAKKLNYENLE
-241 FLNGNIKDYDRAKE
+241 FLNGNIKDYDKSKE

-270 YSLEKALSLNAKAIL
+270 YSLEKALSLDAKAIL

-307 NTLKIMVDNGVVLDK
+307 NTLKIM
-322 FATLATDSFRSS
+322 A
-334 EFYNTLKIMVDNG
+334 DNG

-355 LATDSFRSLAL
+355 LATDSFRSLSL

-389 IKAIKSK
+389 IRAIKSK
-396 PSNLKEKLKEYN
+396 SSNLKEKLIEYN
-408 KLKEFLGIQPLL
+408 KLKEFLGIKPLL
-420 EELTKKYFLIDTNTE
+420 EDLIKKYFLIDTNTE

>member
-6 ILSELRKNIQED
+6 ILFELIKNIQED
-18 KFIKIVF
+18 KLIKIVF
-25 SDRQNGEFN
+25 SDRKSRDFN
-34 KIIIKSLSLK
+34 KVIIKPIILK
-44 NGKNIQ
+44 SAKNIQ

-58 AFHKNIELDHFQE
+58 AFHKNIDLNNLQEL
-71 IEDILKGY
+71 EDNLKEY
-79 MENFKQ
+79 IDNFKQ
-85 ILLQIENLDISFI
+85 ILLQIEGSDISFI
-98 KKKESFTKKINK
+98 RKKENFSRKEKES
-110 NNLIKNYIEHN
+110 NLIKTSNEHN

-140 GLMSTEGK
+140 GLMSVEGK
-148 ILKSSYNKFRQINKY
+148 ILKSSFNKFKQINKY
-163 LEFIDDVIEELKSK
+163 LEFIDDVIEELKAK
-177 KLIDNHI
+177 KLITNHI

-197 FALYYYLKHYR
+197 FALYYYLKNYR
-208 KDLSFS
+208 KDLTFS

-227 CNKLAQKLNYENLE
+227 CNKLAKKLNYENLE
-241 FLNGNIKDYDRAKE
+241 FLNGNIKDYDKSKE

-270 YSLEKALSLNAKAIL
+270 YSLEKALSLDAKAIL

-307 NTLKIMVDNGVVLDK
+307 NTLKIM
-322 FATLATDSFRSS
+322 A
-334 EFYNTLKIMVDNG
+334 DNG

-355 LATDSFRSLAL
+355 LATDSFRSLSL

-396 PSNLKEKLKEYN
+396 SSNLKEKLTEYN
-408 KLKEFLGIQPLL
+408 KLKEFLGIKPLL
-420 EELTKKYFLIDTNTE
+420 EDLIKKYFSIDTNTE

>member
-6 ILSELRKNIQED
+6 VLFELKKNIQED
-18 KFIKIVF
+18 KLIKIVF
-25 SDRQNGEFN
+25 SDRKSRDFN
-34 KIIIKSLSLK
+34 KVIIKPIILK
-44 NGKNIQ
+44 SAKNIQ

-58 AFHKNIELDHFQE
+58 AFHKNIDLNNLQEL
-71 IEDILKGY
+71 EDNLKEY
-79 MENFKQ
+79 IDNFKQ
-85 ILLQIENLDISFI
+85 ILLQIEGSDISFI
-98 KKKESFTKKINK
+98 RKKENFSRKEKES
-110 NNLIKNYIEHN
+110 NLIKTSNEHN

-140 GLMSTEGK
+140 GLMSVEGK
-148 ILKSSYNKFRQINKY
+148 ILKSSFNKFKQINKY
-163 LEFIDDVIEELKSK
+163 LEFIDDVIEELKAK
-177 KLIDNHI
+177 KLITNHI

-197 FALYYYLKHYR
+197 FALYYYLKNYR
-208 KDLSFS
+208 EDLTFS
-214 IVGLD
+214 IVGLN

-227 CNKLAQKLNYENLE
+227 CNKLAKKLNYENLE
-241 FLNGNIKDYDRAKE
+241 FLNGNIKDYDKSKE

-270 YSLEKALSLNAKAIL
+270 YSLEKALSLDAKAIL

-307 NTLKIMVDNGVVLDK
+307 NTLKIM
-322 FATLATDSFRSS
+322 A
-334 EFYNTLKIMVDNG
+334 DNG

-355 LATDSFRSLAL
+355 LATDSFRSLSL

-396 PSNLKEKLKEYN
+396 SSNLKEKLVEYN
-408 KLKEFLGIQPLL
+408 KLKEFLGIKPLL
-420 EELTKKYFLIDTNTE
+420 EDLIKKYFLIDTNTE

>member
-6 ILSELRKNIQED
+6 ILFELIKNIQED
-18 KFIKIVF
+18 KLIKIVF
-25 SDRQNGEFN
+25 SDRKSGDFN
-34 KIIIKSLSLK
+34 KVIIKPIILK
-44 NGKNIQ
+44 STKNIQ

-58 AFHKNIELDHFQE
+58 AFHKNIDLNNLQEL
-71 IEDILKGY
+71 EDNLKEY
-79 MENFKQ
+79 IDNFKQ
-85 ILLQIENLDISFI
+85 ILLQIEGSDISFI
-98 KKKESFTKKINK
+98 RKKENFSRKEKES
-110 NNLIKNYIEHN
+110 NLIKTSNEHN

-140 GLMSTEGK
+140 GLMSVEGK
-148 ILKSSYNKFRQINKY
+148 ILKSSYNKFKQINKY
-163 LEFIDDVIEELKSK
+163 LEFIDDVIEELKAK
-177 KLIDNHI
+177 KLITNHI

-197 FALYYYLKHYR
+197 FALYYYLKNYR
-208 KDLSFS
+208 KDLTFS

-227 CNKLAQKLNYENLE
+227 CNKLAKKLNYENLE
-241 FLNGNIKDYDRAKE
+241 FLNGNIKDYDKSKE

-270 YSLEKALSLNAKAIL
+270 YSLEKALSLDAKAIL

-307 NTLKIMVDNGVVLDK
+307 NTLKIM
-322 FATLATDSFRSS
+322 A
-334 EFYNTLKIMVDNG
+334 DNG

-355 LATDSFRSLAL
+355 LATDSFRSLSL

-396 PSNLKEKLKEYN
+396 SSNLKEKLVEYN
-408 KLKEFLGIQPLL
+408 KLKEFLGIKPLL
-420 EELTKKYFLIDTNTE
+420 EDLIKKYFLIDTNTE

>member
-6 ILSELRKNIQED
+6 ILFELIKNIQED
-18 KFIKIVF
+18 KLIKIVF
-25 SDRQNGEFN
+25 SDRQSGDFN
-34 KIIIKSLSLK
+34 KVIIKPIILK
-44 NGKNIQ
+44 STRNIQ

-58 AFHKNIELDHFQE
+58 AFHKNIDLNNLQEL
-71 IEDILKGY
+71 EDNLKEY
-79 MENFKQ
+79 IDNFKQ
-85 ILLQIENLDISFI
+85 ILLQIEGSDISFI
-98 KKKESFTKKINK
+98 RKKENFSRKEKES
-110 NNLIKNYIEHN
+110 NLIKTSNEHN

-140 GLMSTEGK
+140 GLMSVEGK
-148 ILKSSYNKFRQINKY
+148 ILKSSFNKFKQINKY
-163 LEFIDDVIEELKSK
+163 LEFIDDVIEELKAK
-177 KLIDNHI
+177 KLITNHI

-197 FALYYYLKHYR
+197 FALYYYLKNYR
-208 KDLSFS
+208 KDLTFS

-227 CNKLAQKLNYENLE
+227 CNKLAKKLNYENLE
-241 FLNGNIKDYDRAKE
+241 FLNGNIKDYDKSKE

-270 YSLEKALSLNAKAIL
+270 YSLEKALSLDAKAIL

-307 NTLKIMVDNGVVLDK
+307 NTLKIM
-322 FATLATDSFRSS
+322 A
-334 EFYNTLKIMVDNG
+334 DNG

-355 LATDSFRSLAL
+355 LATDSFRSLSL

-396 PSNLKEKLKEYN
+396 SSNLKEKLVEYN
-408 KLKEFLGIQPLL
+408 KLKEFLGIKPLL
-420 EELTKKYFLIDTNTE
+420 EDLIKKYFLIDTNTE

>member
-6 ILSELRKNIQED
+6 ILFELIKNIQDD
-18 KFIKIVF
+18 KLIKIVF
-25 SDRQNGEFN
+25 SDRKSGDFN
-34 KIIIKSLSLK
+34 KVIIKPIILK
-44 NGKNIQ
+44 SAKNIQ

-58 AFHKNIELDHFQE
+58 AFHKNIDLNNLQEL
-71 IEDILKGY
+71 EDNLKEY
-79 MENFKQ
+79 IDNFKQ
-85 ILLQIENLDISFI
+85 ILLQIEGSDISFI
-98 KKKESFTKKINK
+98 RKKENFSRKEKDS
-110 NNLIKNYIEHN
+110 NLIKTSNEHN

-140 GLMSTEGK
+140 GLMSVEGK
-148 ILKSSYNKFRQINKY
+148 ILKSSFNKFKQINKY
-163 LEFIDDVIEELKSK
+163 LEFIDDVIEELKAK
-177 KLIDNHI
+177 KLITNHI

-197 FALYYYLKHYR
+197 FALYYYLKNYR
-208 KDLSFS
+208 KDLTFS

-227 CNKLAQKLNYENLE
+227 CNKLAKKLNYENLE
-241 FLNGNIKDYDRAKE
+241 FLNGNIKDYNKSKE

-270 YSLEKALSLNAKAIL
+270 YSLEKALSLDAKAIL

-307 NTLKIMVDNGVVLDK
+307 NTLKIM
-322 FATLATDSFRSS
+322 A
-334 EFYNTLKIMVDNG
+334 DNG

-355 LATDSFRSLAL
+355 LATDSFRSLSL

-396 PSNLKEKLKEYN
+396 SSNLKEKLVEYN
-408 KLKEFLGIQPLL
+408 KLKEFLGIKPLL
-420 EELTKKYFLIDTNTE
+420 EDLIKKYFSIDTNTE

>member
-6 ILSELRKNIQED
+6 VLFELKKNIQED
-18 KFIKIVF
+18 KLIKIVF
-25 SDRQNGEFN
+25 SDRKSRDFN
-34 KIIIKSLSLK
+34 KVIIKPIILK
-44 NGKNIQ
+44 SAKNIQ

-58 AFHKNIELDHFQE
+58 AFHKNIDLNNLQEL
-71 IEDILKGY
+71 EDNLKEY
-79 MENFKQ
+79 IDNFKQ
-85 ILLQIENLDISFI
+85 ILLQIEGSDISFI
-98 KKKESFTKKINK
+98 RKKENFSRKEKES
-110 NNLIKNYIEHN
+110 NLIKTSNEHN

-140 GLMSTEGK
+140 GLMSVEGK
-148 ILKSSYNKFRQINKY
+148 ILKSSFNKFKQINKY
-163 LEFIDDVIEELKSK
+163 LEFIDDVIEELKAK
-177 KLIDNHI
+177 KLITNHI
-184 NVLDFGCGKSYLT
+184 NVLDFGCEKSYLT
-197 FALYYYLKHYR
+197 FALYYYLKNYR
-208 KDLSFS
+208 EDLTFS

-227 CNKLAQKLNYENLE
+227 CNKLAKKLNYENLE
-241 FLNGNIKDYDRAKE
+241 FLNGNIKDYDKSKE

-270 YSLEKALSLNAKAIL
+270 YSLEKALSLDAKAIL

-307 NTLKIMVDNGVVLDK
+307 NTLKIM
-322 FATLATDSFRSS
+322 A
-334 EFYNTLKIMVDNG
+334 DNG

-355 LATDSFRSLAL
+355 LATDSFRSLSL

-396 PSNLKEKLKEYN
+396 SSNLKEKLVEYN
-408 KLKEFLGIQPLL
+408 KLKEFLGIKPLL
-420 EELTKKYFLIDTNTE
+420 EDLIKKYFLIDTNTE

>member
-6 ILSELRKNIQED
+6 ILFELIKNIQED
-18 KFIKIVF
+18 KLIKIVF
-25 SDRQNGEFN
+25 SDRKSGDFN
-34 KIIIKSLSLK
+34 KVIIKPIILK
-44 NGKNIQ
+44 STKNIQ
-50 IESFKDNK
+50 IESFRDNK
-58 AFHKNIELDHFQE
+58 AFHKNIDLNNLQELE
-71 IEDILKGY
+71 YNLKEY
-79 MENFKQ
+79 IDNFKQ
-85 ILLQIENLDISFI
+85 ILLQIEGSDISFI
-98 KKKESFTKKINK
+98 RKKENFSRKEK
-110 NNLIKNYIEHN
+110 NSNLIKTSNEHN

-140 GLMSTEGK
+140 GLISIEGK
-148 ILKSSYNKFRQINKY
+148 ILKSSYNKFKQINKY
-163 LEFIDDVIEELKSK
+163 LEFIDDVIEELKAK
-177 KLIDNHI
+177 KLITNHI

-197 FALYYYLKHYR
+197 FALYYYLKNYR
-208 KDLSFS
+208 KDLTFS

-227 CNKLAQKLNYENLE
+227 CNKLAKKLNYENLE
-241 FLNGNIKDYDRAKE
+241 FLNGNIKDYDKSKE

-270 YSLEKALSLNAKAIL
+270 YSLEKALSLDAKAIL

-307 NTLKIMVDNGVVLDK
+307 NTLKIM
-322 FATLATDSFRSS
+322 A
-334 EFYNTLKIMVDNG
+334 DNG

-355 LATDSFRSLAL
+355 LATDSFRSLSL

-396 PSNLKEKLKEYN
+396 SSNLKEKLVEYN
-408 KLKEFLGIQPLL
+408 KLKEFLGIKPLL
-420 EELTKKYFLIDTNTE
+420 EDLIKKYFLIDTNTE

>member
-6 ILSELRKNIQED
+6 VLFELKKNIQED
-18 KFIKIVF
+18 KLIKIVF
-25 SDRQNGEFN
+25 SDRQSGDFN
-34 KIIIKSLSLK
+34 KVIIKPIILK
-44 NGKNIQ
+44 STKNIQ

-58 AFHKNIELDHFQE
+58 AFHKNIDLNNLQELE
-71 IEDILKGY
+71 NNLKEY
-79 MENFKQ
+79 IDNFKQ
-85 ILLQIENLDISFI
+85 ILLQIEGSDISFI
-98 KKKESFTKKINK
+98 RKKENFSRKEKES
-110 NNLIKNYIEHN
+110 NLIKTSNEHN

-140 GLMSTEGK
+140 GLMSVKGK
-148 ILKSSYNKFRQINKY
+148 ILKSSFNKFKQINKY
-163 LEFIDDVIEELKSK
+163 LEFIDDVIEELKAK
-177 KLIDNHI
+177 KLITNHI

-197 FALYYYLKHYR
+197 FALYYYLKNYR
-208 KDLSFS
+208 KDLTFS

-227 CNKLAQKLNYENLE
+227 CNKLAKKLNYENLE
-241 FLNGNIKDYDRAKE
+241 FLNGNIKDYDKSKE

-270 YSLEKALSLNAKAIL
+270 YSLEKALSLDAKAIL

-307 NTLKIMVDNGVVLDK
+307 NTLKIM
-322 FATLATDSFRSS
+322 A
-334 EFYNTLKIMVDNG
+334 DNG

-355 LATDSFRSLAL
+355 LATDSFRSLSL

-396 PSNLKEKLKEYN
+396 SSNLKEKLTEYN
-408 KLKEFLGIQPLL
+408 KLKEFLGIKPLL
-420 EELTKKYFLIDTNTE
+420 EDLIKKYFSIDTNTE

>member
-58 AFHKNIELDHFQE
+58 AFHKNIELDNSEE

-98 KKKESFTKKINK
+98 KKKESFTKKENK

-140 GLMSTEGK
+140 GLMSTEDK

-208 KDLSFS
+208 KDLSFP

-302 NSEFY
+302 NSKFY
-307 NTLKIMVDNGVVLDK
+307 DNLKIMADNGIVLDK
-322 FATLATDSFRSS
+322 FTS
-334 EFYNTLKIMVDNG
+334 
-347 VVLDKFAT
+347 

-396 PSNLKEKLKEYN
+396 SSNLKEKSIEYN

-420 EELTKKYFLIDTNTE
+420 EELTRKYFLIDTNTE